1 MAQSDIETFL
11 NDLLLRYDPSID
23 LTDGSRAQV
32 MLVDPI
38 LSRIGT
44 DPFDSDIQTFV
55 EQRVI
60 QTFPNMSIADTQVVR
75 DTLISPMRV
84 LIEAITREV
93 KLVKLRQSVSNV
105 ERLGDDEVDALMAN
119 FFEARQQG
127 GYSRGVVRIYFSAP
141 VTVSFTLIQVAS
153 TRGGL
158 RYTPS
163 PAQTFTADQM
173 LLNREGQ
180 EYYADVTYVA
190 ERRGDEYNV
199 DRNEV
204 TAIANLPSAA
214 RVRNPNRF
222 TNGLPRENSIDFVS
236 RVEQKQSD
244 RTLTTS
250 RGILS
255 ELTDNFPGV
264 ERVQVIGFRDPE
276 MQRDIVKGGG
286 MGPAL
291 SPDAFGPVY
300 GTGTSIDDGDG
311 NVTTRRIS
319 APTGHFVSRIGSAG
333 TDPDGFFVT
342 LIYFVSGSVVIVD
355 VAVDSVVSD
364 TDILLDYEIPTFPLT
379 IYWTLR
385 RRELTIS
392 DIPGGI
398 TLPDTID
405 GDLVI
410 RSGEVHIGG
419 KTDMYIA
426 GEITEETV
434 AIEGISDEEPLA
446 RGGNAQ
452 TSATSNIITINDPPG
467 SAAALQALLADGFFS
482 IVLDE
487 GVDVGSYDIRQ
498 TTVSGSTLQVRVPV
512 ALTGTAG
519 ALLWKI
525 VDEINVELTEPKD
538 IKLEGADLVMVA
550 GNPSITTLG
559 STNFI
564 DANVQPNDI
573 LRVDADIVG
582 GDYTITTVGPV
593 SLLVS
598 PTPQRTLAN
607 LKYIIFRPTGTV
619 QAPVVRVKELELL
632 DSGGAPN
639 GVKIPYRE
647 PVAIITRGFQN
658 EGSGIE
664 FEGYPASVGLV
675 TGALP
680 STMNFGAGSTLFWFF
695 SNPQKA
701 YDGLTSKPLTS
712 SGFYTL
718 TLVGVLSPAAVVAV
732 INADVALNERQVRAS
747 VIVYDGATY
756 IGIYCPELVEI
767 NIAGSANS
775 ILFFATSDRSSTNSN
790 ITIFGFNPRVGD
802 LVEFID
808 GNNRGTTRVLANH
821 VGTAAETQTVIVG
834 QGPTDTIFNNPQG
847 PLHEVDVLLPEV
859 GTRIRIGHPSVGSAR
874 VYFLA
879 PTSAEFRY
887 FTSQFSTLVGT
898 DTLFFRPDPENDR
911 VIMPAPPLTSL
922 PQQGTAAFGSVNTAF
937 RDTTVDFTALNVRP
951 GDLLDILF
959 FPIIS
964 TSPLASPGTIAGI
977 VGQTLILRLDENPWI
992 TINFPIALTREDLAD
1007 YINTQVGE
1015 DIASINGSG
1024 NLVLMAASSLVTI
1037 REDSTILSPDAI
1049 FLAGAPRSTAHPY
1062 SAPAGLGVGTHII
1075 RVVNANDLTLSPST
1089 PFPNTIAYPFTAY
1102 RIRRNLQRISSTEMN
1117 NNQDETG
1124 LYFVDVEML
1133 SLAPGDRN
1141 NAPTGLVMTGS
1152 GVIADGYRLYT
1163 DNSNLTYSRAEK
1175 LFAAMSRTILL
1186 VGSSDSPQEYVQ
1198 LSRQNVQVS
1207 YDRSQLV
1214 DDVQSFSDSDEH
1226 RVVNEEILV
1235 RHLLPHYVNLG
1246 WRYVAGDTEIVMRQA
1261 LTDALGTIEANEE
1274 LEVIDLTRVM
1284 TARGTT
1290 SIYSLDPESPTGR
1303 VAPVM
1308 VVVYHDVDRNVRAVI
1323 VNDFV
1328 KTSRTQRFIADD
1340 LAIVRVAP
1348 GGLR

>member
-11 NDLLLRYDPSID
+11 TDLLLRYDPSID
-23 LTDGSRAQV
+23 LSDGSRAQV
-32 MLVDPI
+32 QLVDPI
-38 LSRIGT
+38 LARIGT
-44 DPFDSDIQTFV
+44 DPFDSDIETFV
-55 EQRVI
+55 EQRI
-60 QTFPNMSIADTQVVR
+60 TQTFPNISIADTQVVN
-75 DTLISPMRV
+75 DVLISPMRV
-84 LIEAITREV
+84 LLEAIVREV
-93 KLVKLRQSVSNV
+93 KLVKLRQSVANA

-119 FFEARQQG
+119 FFESRRQG

-173 LLNREGQ
+173 LLNRDGQ
-180 EYYADVTYVA
+180 EYYVDVTYVA

-199 DRNEV
+199 DRNEI

-222 TNGLPRENSIDFVS
+222 TNGLPRENSIDFIS
-236 RVEQKQSD
+236 RSETKLSD
-244 RTLTTS
+244 RTLTVS
-250 RGILS
+250 RGIFS
-255 ELTDNFPGV
+255 ELTDNFPSV
-264 ERVQVIGFRDPE
+264 ERIQVVGFKDPE

-286 MGPAL
+286 MGSAL
-291 SPDAFGPVY
+291 APDAFGPVY
-300 GTGTSIDDGDG
+300 GLGTAVDDGDG
-311 NVTTRRIS
+311 NTTTHRLSS
-319 APTGHFVSRIGSAG
+319 AAGHFVSRIGSAG
-333 TDPDGFFVT
+333 TDPDGYFLTIAYFTPAFVM
-342 LIYFVSGSVVIVD
+342 VD
-355 VAVDSVVSD
+355 VAVLEVLSD
-364 TDILLDYEIPTFPLT
+364 TDVIIDYELPSFPLSV
-379 IYWTLR
+379 YWTLR

-419 KTDMYIA
+419 KTDVYLA
-426 GEITEETV
+426 GPISSETV
-434 AIEGISDEEPLA
+434 AIEGISDEQPLA

-452 TSATSNIITINDPPG
+452 TLATSDVITINDPPG
-467 SAAALQALLADGFFS
+467 GATALQSLLADGFFS

-487 GVDVGSYDIRQ
+487 GVDAGSYDIRQ
-498 TTVSGSTLQVRVPV
+498 TTVVGLTLEVRVPV

-519 ALLWKI
+519 NLLWKI

-538 IKLEGADLVMVA
+538 IKVEGADLVMVA
-550 GNPSITTLG
+550 GNPSVTTLS

-582 GDYTITTVGPV
+582 GDYTITAVGPV

-598 PTPQRTLAN
+598 PTPQRTLSN
-607 LKYIIFRPTGTV
+607 LKYMIFRPTGVV
-619 QAPVVRVKELELL
+619 QTPVVRIKELELL

-639 GVKIPYRE
+639 GVKIPYRD

-658 EGSGIE
+658 EGSGID

-675 TGALP
+675 SGQLGT
-680 STMNFGAGSTLFWFF
+680 TMNFGVGSTLIWTFM
-695 SNPQKA
+695 NPLKA
-701 YDGLTSKPLTS
+701 YDGLTSKPLTPG
-712 SGFYTL
+712 GFYVL
-718 TLVGVLSPAAVVAV
+718 TLVGVLTPAAIVAA
-732 INADVALNERQVRAS
+732 INGDAALNERQVRAS

-756 IGIYCPELVEI
+756 IGIYCPELVAI
-767 NIAGSANS
+767 DIAGSANA
-775 ILFFATSDRSSTNSN
+775 LLGFAVADRSSTNSN
-790 ITIFGFNPRVGD
+790 ITIYGFNPRLGD

-821 VGTAAETQTVIVG
+821 VGTDLATQTVIVG
-834 QGPTDTIFNNPQG
+834 KGPTDAVFNYQQG

-887 FTSQFSTLVGT
+887 LSSQFSVLVGT

-911 VIMPAPPLTSL
+911 IIMPAPPLTAL
-922 PQQGTAAFGSVNTAF
+922 PQSGTAAFGGVNTAF
-937 RDTTVDFTALNVRP
+937 RDTSVDFTALNVRP
-951 GDLLDILF
+951 GDILDVLF

-964 TSPLASPGTIAGI
+964 TSPLPSPGTIAAI
-977 VGQTLILRLDENPWI
+977 VGKTLILRLDESPWI
-992 TINFPIALTREDLAD
+992 TINFPIALSREDLVD
-1007 YINTQVGE
+1007 YINSEVGE
-1015 DIASINGSG
+1015 NIASINGTG
-1024 NLVLMAASSLVTI
+1024 NLVLLAASSLVTI
-1037 REDSTILSPDAI
+1037 REDSTILSPDTL

-1062 SAPAGLGVGTHII
+1062 SASAGLGLGTYII
-1075 RVVNANDLTLSPST
+1075 RVVGKNDLVLSPAT
-1089 PFPNTIAYPFTAY
+1089 PLPDVIAYPFTAY

-1117 NNQDETG
+1117 NNQDETQ
-1124 LYFVDVEML
+1124 LYYVDVEML
-1133 SLAPGDRN
+1133 SLTPGDRN
-1141 NAPTGLVMTGS
+1141 NAPSALVMTGT
-1152 GVIADGYRLYT
+1152 GVVADGYRLYSP
-1163 DNSNLTYSRAEK
+1163 NNNLTYSRAER
-1175 LFAAMSRTILL
+1175 LFAEMSRNILL
-1186 VGSSDSPQEYVQ
+1186 VGSSDSPEEYVQ

-1214 DDVQSFSDSDEH
+1214 DDVQSFFDSDLH
-1226 RVVNEEILV
+1226 RVTNEEMLA

-1261 LTDALGTIEANEE
+1261 IATALSTVEANEE
-1274 LEVIDLTRVM
+1274 LEVIDLSRVM

-1290 SIYSLDPESPTGR
+1290 SVYSLDPESPSGR
-1303 VAPVM
+1303 SAPVM
-1308 VVVYHDVDRNVRAVI
+1308 VVVYHDIERNIRAVI

-1328 KTSRTQRFIADD
+1328 KTSRTQRFIADN

-1348 GGLR
+1348 GSLR

>member
-11 NDLLLRYDPSID
+11 SDILLRYDPSID

-38 LSRIGT
+38 LARIGT

-93 KLVKLRQSVSNV
+93 KLVKLRQSVANV
-105 ERLGDDEVDALMAN
+105 ERIGDDEIDALMAN
-119 FFEARQQG
+119 FFESRQQG

-153 TRGGL
+153 TRDGL

-222 TNGLPRENSIDFVS
+222 TSGLPRENSIDFVA
-236 RVEQKQSD
+236 RVEQKLSD
-244 RTLTTS
+244 RTLTVA

-255 ELTDNFPGV
+255 ELTDNFPAV

-286 MGPAL
+286 MGPAFQ
-291 SPDAFGPVY
+291 PDSFGPVY
-300 GTGTSIDDGDG
+300 GSASAVDDGDG

-319 APTGHFVSRIGSAG
+319 TASGHFVSRIGSAG
-333 TDPDGFFVT
+333 TDPDGVFLT
-342 LIYFVSGSVVIVD
+342 LVYFNPGVVILD
-355 VAVDSVVSD
+355 VAVDAVISD
-364 TDILLDYEIPTFPLT
+364 TDILIDYEIPQFPLT
-379 IYWTLR
+379 VYWTLR
-385 RRELTIS
+385 RRSLTIS

-405 GDLVI
+405 GDLI
-410 RSGEVHIGG
+410 IKAGEVHIGG
-419 KTDMYIA
+419 KTDVYIA

-452 TSATSNIITINDPPG
+452 TSATSDVITINDPPG
-467 SAAALQALLADGFFS
+467 GATALATQLADGFFS

-487 GVDVGSYDIRQ
+487 GVDAGSYDIRQ
-498 TTVSGSTLQVRVPV
+498 VTVVGSTVQLRAPV
-512 ALTGTAG
+512 AMTGTA
-519 ALLWKI
+519 ANLLWKI

-538 IKLEGADLVMVA
+538 IKGEGVDLVMVA
-550 GNPSITTLG
+550 GNPSVTTF
-559 STNFI
+559 SSVNFI
-564 DANVQPNDI
+564 DENVQVNDI

-582 GDYTITTVGPV
+582 GDYTITAVGAV
-593 SLLVS
+593 NLQVS
-598 PTPQRTLAN
+598 PSPTRTLSD
-607 LKYIIFRPTGTV
+607 LKYTIFRPTGVV
-619 QAPVVRVKELELL
+619 QAPVVRIKELQLL

-639 GVKIPYRE
+639 GVIIPYRD
-647 PVAIITRGFQN
+647 PVAVITRGFQN
-658 EGSGIE
+658 EGSGLE
-664 FEGYPASVGLV
+664 FEGYPNSLGLV
-675 TGALP
+675 SDSISTP
-680 STMNFGAGSTLFWFF
+680 SINFGGGAALIFNFYDASKVF
-695 SNPQKA
+695 
-701 YDGLTSKPLTS
+701 DGLTSKPLS
-712 SGFYTL
+712 SGGTIVLTLSGTL
-718 TLVGVLSPAAVVAV
+718 TLQQIADAITGTTPA
-732 INADVALNERQVRAS
+732 NPALVERQVRAT
-747 VIVYDGATY
+747 VIVYDGVSY
-756 IGIYCPELVEI
+756 IGIYCPEYVQLDPTGTANALIGFSTSTDRPSSNADI
-767 NIAGSANS
+767 NIPQ
-775 ILFFATSDRSSTNSN
+775 
-790 ITIFGFNPRVGD
+790 FNPRLGD
-802 LVEFID
+802 LVEFVD
-808 GNNRGTTRVLANH
+808 GVNKGTTRVLRGH
-821 VGTAAETQTVIVG
+821 EPPVYTAIVG
-834 QGPTDTIFNNPQG
+834 PGPTDEIFVAPIHQVQ
-847 PLHEVDVLLPEV
+847 PLLPEV
-859 GTRIRIGHPSVGSAR
+859 GVRARIGRPSVGSAR

-887 FTSQFSTLVGT
+887 LEASFSVLVGT
-898 DTLFFRPDPENDR
+898 DTLFYRPDPENDR
-911 VIMPAPPLTSL
+911 TIMPAPPLTDL
-922 PQQGTAAFGSVNTAF
+922 PQNGVTSFGSVTTAF
-937 RDTTVDFTALNVRP
+937 HDTTVDFNALNIKP
-951 GDLLDILF
+951 GDLLDVLYR
-959 FPIIS
+959 PITS
-964 TSPLASPGTIAGI
+964 TSPLSSPGTISAI
-977 VGQTLILRLDENPWI
+977 VGKTLILRLDENPWI
-992 TINFPIALTREDLAD
+992 TINFPIPLTREDLAD
-1007 YINTQVGE
+1007 YINTQVGV
-1015 DIASINGSG
+1015 DIAKIDGSG
-1024 NLVLMAASSLVTI
+1024 FLVLSAPSSLITI

-1049 FLAGAPRSTAHPY
+1049 FLAGAPRSTTHLN
-1062 SAPAGLGVGTHII
+1062 AGTYVIRSVGPT
-1075 RVVNANDLTLSPST
+1075 DLVLSS
-1089 PFPNTIAYPFTAY
+1089 FTQFGGSPVQNSAY

-1124 LYFVDVEML
+1124 LYYVDVEML

-1141 NAPTGLVMTGS
+1141 NAPTGLVMDQI
-1152 GVIADGYRLYT
+1152 GVVADGYRLYT
-1163 DNSNLTYSRAEK
+1163 NNDNLTYSRAEK
-1175 LFAAMSRTILL
+1175 LFAEMSRTILL
-1186 VGSSDSPQEYVQ
+1186 VGSSDSPEEFVQ

-1214 DDVQSFSDSDEH
+1214 DDVQSFADSDLH

-1246 WRYVAGDTEIVMRQA
+1246 WRYVGGDTEIVMRQA
-1261 LTDALGTIEANEE
+1261 LTDALSTVEADEE
-1274 LEVIDLTRVM
+1274 LEVIDLSRVM

-1290 SIYSLDPESPTGR
+1290 SVYSLDPESPTGR
-1303 VAPVM
+1303 TAPVM
-1308 VVVYHDVDRNVRAVI
+1308 VVVYHDIDRNVRAAV

-1328 KTSRTQRFIADD
+1328 QTSRTQRFIADN
-1340 LAIVRVAP
+1340 LAIKRVAP

>member
-11 NDLLLRYDPSID
+11 TDLLLRYDPSID

-38 LSRIGT
+38 LARIGT
-44 DPFDSDIQTFV
+44 DPFDSDIETFV
-55 EQRVI
+55 EQRVT
-60 QTFPNMSIADTQVVR
+60 QTFPNMSIADTQVVN
-75 DTLISPMRV
+75 DVLISPMRV
-84 LIEAITREV
+84 LMEAIVREV
-93 KLVKLRQSVSNV
+93 KLVKLRQSVANA

-199 DRNEV
+199 DRNEI

-222 TNGLPRENSIDFVS
+222 TNGLPRENSIDFIA
-236 RVEQKQSD
+236 RVETKLSD
-244 RTLTTS
+244 RTLTVS

-255 ELTDNFPGV
+255 ELTDNFPAV

-286 MGPAL
+286 MGAAL
-291 SPDAFGPVY
+291 VPDSFGPVY
-300 GTGTSIDDGDG
+300 GAATAVDDGDG
-311 NVTTRRIS
+311 NTTTRRIS

-333 TDPDGFFVT
+333 TDPDGYFVT
-342 LIYFVSGSVVIVD
+342 LVYFAPTIVIID
-355 VAVDSVVSD
+355 VAVLEVLSD
-364 TDILLDYEIPTFPLT
+364 TDVILDYEIPSFPLVV
-379 IYWTLR
+379 YWTLR

-419 KTDMYIA
+419 KTDVYIA
-426 GEITEETV
+426 GPISSETV
-434 AIEGISDEEPLA
+434 AIEGISDEQPLA
-446 RGGNAQ
+446 RGGDAQ
-452 TSATSNIITINDPPG
+452 TTATSDVIVINDPPG
-467 SAAALQALLADGFFS
+467 GAAALQALLADGFFS

-487 GVDVGSYDIRQ
+487 GVDVGAYDIRQ
-498 TTVSGSTLQVRVPV
+498 TTVVGPTLQVRVPV
-512 ALTGTAG
+512 AMTGTAG
-519 ALLWKI
+519 NLLWKI
-525 VDEINVELTEPKD
+525 VDEINIELTEPKD

-550 GNPSITTLG
+550 GNPSVTTLS

-564 DANVQPNDI
+564 DANVQPDDI

-593 SLLVS
+593 SLLIS
-598 PTPQRTLAN
+598 PTPQRTLSN
-607 LKYIIFRPTGTV
+607 LKYTIFRPTGIV
-619 QAPVVRVKELELL
+619 QTPVVRIKELELL

-658 EGSGIE
+658 EGSGID

-680 STMNFGAGSTLFWFF
+680 VTMNFGVGSSLIWFF
-695 SNPQKA
+695 SNPLKA
-701 YDGLTSKPLTS
+701 YDGPTFKPLTPG
-712 SGFYTL
+712 GFYTL
-718 TLVGVLSPAAVVAV
+718 NLVGVMTPAAVVAQ
-732 INADVALNERQVRAS
+732 INGDAALNERQVRAS
-747 VIVYDGATY
+747 VIVYDGLTY
-756 IGIYCPELVEI
+756 IGIYCPELVEL
-767 NIAGSANS
+767 NIAGTANPL
-775 ILFFATSDRSSTNSN
+775 LFLATSDRSSTNSN
-790 ITIFGFNPRVGD
+790 ITIYGFNPRIGD

-821 VGTAAETQTVIVG
+821 VGTAPETQTVIVG
-834 QGPTDTIFNNPQG
+834 KGPTDSVFNYQQG

-887 FTSQFSTLVGT
+887 FTSQFSVLVGT

-911 VIMPAPPLTSL
+911 TIMPAPPLTAL
-922 PQQGTAAFGSVNTAF
+922 PQNGIASFGAVNTAF
-937 RDTTVDFTALNVRP
+937 RDTSVDFTALNVRP

-964 TSPLASPGTIAGI
+964 TAPLPTPGTIAGI
-977 VGQTLILRLDENPWI
+977 VGKTLILRLDEDPWI

-1007 YINTQVGE
+1007 YINSQVGE
-1015 DIASINGSG
+1015 DIASINGTG
-1024 NLVLMAASSLVTI
+1024 NLIIMAASSLVTI
-1037 REDSTILSPDAI
+1037 REDSTILAPDVI

-1075 RVVNANDLTLSPST
+1075 RVVNANDLVLSPAT
-1089 PFPNTIAYPFTAY
+1089 PFPDTIAYPFTAY

-1117 NNQDETG
+1117 NNQDETQ
-1124 LYFVDVEML
+1124 LYYVDVEML

-1141 NAPTGLVMTGS
+1141 NAPSGLVMDGTG
-1152 GVIADGYRLYT
+1152 VVADGYRLYSP
-1163 DNSNLTYSRAEK
+1163 NSNLTYSRAER

-1186 VGSSDSPQEYVQ
+1186 VGSSDSPEEYVQ
-1198 LSRQNVQVS
+1198 LSRQNVQAS

-1214 DDVQSFSDSDEH
+1214 DDVQSFCDSDLH
-1226 RVVNEEILV
+1226 RVTNEEILV

-1261 LTDALGTIEANEE
+1261 ITEALSAVEANEE
-1274 LEVIDLTRVM
+1274 LEVLDLSRVM

-1290 SIYSLDPESPTGR
+1290 SVYSLDPESPTGR
-1303 VAPVM
+1303 AAPVM
-1308 VVVYHDVDRNVRAVI
+1308 VVIYHDVDRNVRAVI

-1328 KTSRTQRFIADD
+1328 KTSRTQRFIADN

-1348 GGLR
+1348 GGIR